1 MKLSDFIIQFR
12 REHNL
17 SARKFALMCGLSNA
31 YISLIENENTKS
43 PTLDAIKKIANAVNM
58 DVDELIKMLDDDTLI
73 SVKATP
79 KDSNENIFNQ
89 LDLSYMKVPLF
100 DSVCC
105 GDGGFVDD
113 NIIEMIAVPSKGLN
127 PHLNYFCQ
135 YADGESMKD
144 AGINTG
150 DLLIFERCDKVE
162 NGVIGCFCID
172 DNVATCKKYKQINNM
187 IVLQPMN
194 NDFDPI
200 PVDPLDGNVRCIG
213 KLKKV
218 IKDFD

>member
-1 MKLSDFIIQFR
+1 MKTNIGNIIKTLRENKNINQDELGEELGVSGKTISSWEINRTEPKMGYVQQIADFFGVTTDYLIKGENSSDASIYSKLNID
-12 REHNL
+12 
-17 SARKFALMCGLSNA
+17 
-31 YISLIENENTKS
+31 YISI
-43 PTLDAIKKIANAVNM
+43 
-58 DVDELIKMLDDDTLI
+58 
-73 SVKATP
+73 
-79 KDSNENIFNQ
+79 
-89 LDLSYMKVPLF
+89 PLF
-100 DSVCC
+100 DSICC

-144 AGINTG
+144 AGINDG
-150 DLLIFERCDKVE
+150 DLLIFERCDRVD

-194 NDFDPI
+194 SDFEPM
-200 PVDPLDGNVRCIG
+200 PVDPLNGNIRCIG

>member
-1 MKLSDFIIQFR
+1 MKTNIGNIIKTLRENKNINQDELGEELGVSGKTISSWEINRTEPKMGYVQQIADFFGVTTDYLIKGENSSDASVYSKLNID
-12 REHNL
+12 
-17 SARKFALMCGLSNA
+17 
-31 YISLIENENTKS
+31 YISI
-43 PTLDAIKKIANAVNM
+43 
-58 DVDELIKMLDDDTLI
+58 
-73 SVKATP
+73 
-79 KDSNENIFNQ
+79 
-89 LDLSYMKVPLF
+89 PLF
-100 DSVCC
+100 NSIRC

-144 AGINTG
+144 AGINDG
-150 DLLIFERCDKVE
+150 DLLIFERCDRVD

-194 NDFDPI
+194 SDFEPM
-200 PVDPLDGNVRCIG
+200 PVDPLNGNIRCIG